1 MNLSTQLKN
10 KAQEIL
16 NSSPELVAI
25 SMLKQAGLT
34 EEQARLEVAQH
45 EMEKQATSA
54 LVAGGID
61 YDEAVKLV
69 KVANVKVAE
78 LDTFKVEKSDEEVLA
93 EELFKFAS
101 EVEAL
106 EKAASE
112 VQELRTKVAEL
123 EEILESTPEIVDVP
137 EPITKLAKS
146 GDFTNEDL
154 EALMKLPSDTLT
166 KIASTAEEPWRMGKA
181 ASTGG
186 SNLDPLTAWLIGD

>member
-25 SMLKQAGLT
+25 SMLKQAGLSD
-34 EEQARLEVAQH
+34 EQARLEVAQH

-69 KVANVKVAE
+69 KVANVKVSE
-78 LDTFKVEKSDEEVLA
+78 LESFKAEKSAEEILA
-93 EELFKFAS
+93 EDLMKFAS
-101 EVEAL
+101 QVEAL
-106 EKAASE
+106 EAKAAE
-112 VQELRTKVAEL
+112 VEQLHTKVAEL
-123 EEILESTPEIVDVP
+123 QELLDSTPEVVDIP

-154 EALMKLPSDTLT
+154 EALLKLPSETLI
-166 KIASTAEEPWRMGKA
+166 KVANVNEEPWRMGKA
-181 ASTGG
+181 ASTGS
-186 SNLDPLTAWLIGD
+186 SNLDPLTAFILGD